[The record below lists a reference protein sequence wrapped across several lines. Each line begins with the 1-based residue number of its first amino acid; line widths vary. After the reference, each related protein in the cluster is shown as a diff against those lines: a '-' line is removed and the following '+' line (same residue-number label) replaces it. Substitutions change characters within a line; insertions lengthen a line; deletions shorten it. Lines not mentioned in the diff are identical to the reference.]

1 MGLCVV
7 ALCCFGLSVLSG
19 IVSALNSILSFSLVP
34 LLLCQYMA
42 QKWPSNER
50 EFLRRFPVHESSTI
64 HNLPR
69 ELKSASGSAWSA
81 KHLQACRVL
90 VQDYSGN
97 TYSIPILNDYK
108 TTATARVAA
117 DRSLLTSLTS
127 FSYEELR
134 SLSHR
139 ALRSVPSF
147 GSFFVSLA
155 DVTRVRSQSLPSR
168 RLRENIQAP
177 ERPKFRSGEGE
188 GFSSSPPIG
197 SSPFTTVSSTYS
209 PRHLNERPDFEE
221 QIDRK
226 KHEVVSANMA
236 AQFISIVIDLYSS
249 QPDESITTE
258 FFNAPNTF
266 YLISPHLNCICQDD
280 GAAWRREFNPIT
292 KTWMNPQ
299 SELLYSLE
307 VKSSYFQVDSS
318 GIGATSDS
326 TLAQQ
331 FCELLGSELSQV
343 VDGDYE
349 ALDDERRW

>member
-1 MGLCVV
+1 
-7 ALCCFGLSVLSG
+7 
-19 IVSALNSILSFSLVP
+19 
-34 LLLCQYMA
+34 MA
-42 QKWPSNER
+42 QNWPSNER

-90 VQDYSGN
+90 VQDHSGN
-97 TYSIPILNDYK
+97 IPILNDYK
-108 TTATARVAA
+108 TTATDRVAA

-127 FSYEELR
+127 ISYEELR

-155 DVTRVRSQSLPSR
+155 DVTRARSQSVPSR

-177 ERPKFRSGEGE
+177 ERPDFRSGEGE

-197 SSPFTTVSSTYS
+197 SSPFTTVSSLYS
-209 PRHLNERPDFEE
+209 PRHMNERPDFEE

-236 AQFISIVIDLYSS
+236 AQFISTVIDFYSN
-249 QPDESITTE
+249 QPDGNITTE

-266 YLISPHLNCICQDD
+266 HLVSPHLNCICQDD
-280 GAAWRREFNPIT
+280 SGTWRKEFNPIT
-292 KTWMNPQ
+292 RT
-299 SELLYSLE
+299 
-307 VKSSYFQVDSS
+307 
-318 GIGATSDS
+318 
-326 TLAQQ
+326 
-331 FCELLGSELSQV
+331 
-343 VDGDYE
+343 
-349 ALDDERRW
+349 

>member
-1 MGLCVV
+1 M
-7 ALCCFGLSVLSG
+7 
-19 IVSALNSILSFSLVP
+19 
-34 LLLCQYMA
+34 
-42 QKWPSNER
+42 
-50 EFLRRFPVHESSTI
+50 T
-64 HNLPR
+64 
-69 ELKSASGSAWSA
+69 
-81 KHLQACRVL
+81 
-90 VQDYSGN
+90 
-97 TYSIPILNDYK
+97 TYK

-177 ERPKFRSGEGE
+177 ERPNFRSGEGE